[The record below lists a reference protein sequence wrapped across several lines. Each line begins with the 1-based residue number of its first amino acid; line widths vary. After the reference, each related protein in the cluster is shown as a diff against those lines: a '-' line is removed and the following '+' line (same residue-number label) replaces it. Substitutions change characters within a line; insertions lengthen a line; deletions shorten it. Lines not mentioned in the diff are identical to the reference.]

1 MHMLPIPKPQYSV
14 QHWSKFQCQLMS
26 RISPEINSLIL
37 RQSQFL
43 WENPWEAAL
52 TMARALRWLRATMAC
67 GRHSLSSAVL
77 WEWLEM
83 WSTMANHVAT
93 PVVDLFCSVRTLP
106 LWPWGEATSAPQ
118 GSPLPDNGAR
128 SRSRGVLPDHKKP
141 YCMRMFC
148 PQRLWP
154 EGTIRVSAGQLFS
167 GMLEDKD
174 LQMRW
179 NQ

>member
-1 MHMLPIPKPQYSV
+1 MHMLSIPKPQYSV
-14 QHWSKFQCQLMS
+14 QHWSKFQCLLMS

-67 GRHSLSSAVL
+67 GRQSLSSAVL

-93 PVVDLFCSVRTLP
+93 PVVDLFCEDSTALTLGWGNVRT
-106 LWPWGEATSAPQ
+106 
-118 GSPLPDNGAR
+118 
-128 SRSRGVLPDHKKP
+128 SRLA
-141 YCMRMFC
+141 
-148 PQRLWP
+148 
-154 EGTIRVSAGQLFS
+154 SAGQWCEES
-167 GMLEDKD
+167 
-174 LQMRW
+174 LQRCAAGSQKAVLYANVLSATAVARGHHLSVW
-179 NQ
+179 WSVVLRNVRG